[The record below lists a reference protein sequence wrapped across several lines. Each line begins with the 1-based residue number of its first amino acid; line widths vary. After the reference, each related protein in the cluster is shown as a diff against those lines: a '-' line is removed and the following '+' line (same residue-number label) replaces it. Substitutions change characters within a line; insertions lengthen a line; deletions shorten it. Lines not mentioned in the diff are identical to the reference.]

1 MTTTA
6 PFIDTCSELLRCE
19 IAAIETYSLAIDR
32 FDSDGSDEVLERI
45 LLDHQVNVFE
55 LHRLI
60 SDSGAE
66 PSISTSAWD
75 GFIEALEDTD
85 VLLGECSALKILQTG
100 EANGISHYHTALAN
114 ADVHEVA
121 KRLIRRTLLPP
132 LSGHLVELQQRWD
145 RVA

>member
-1 MTTTA
+1 MTTHS
-6 PFIDTCSELLRCE
+6 PLIDTCGRLLHCE
-19 IAAIETYSLAIDR
+19 IAAVETYTLAIDR
-32 FDSDGSDEVLERI
+32 FGSGSNDEVLERI
-45 LLDHQVNVFE
+45 LFDHQVNVFE

-66 PSISTSAWD
+66 PFIITSTWD
-75 GFIEALEDTD
+75 GFIQALEDTD
-85 VLLGECSALKILQTG
+85 VLRGECSARMILQTG
-100 EANGISHYHTALAN
+100 EANGISHYQMTLAN
-114 ADVHEVA
+114 AEVHEEA